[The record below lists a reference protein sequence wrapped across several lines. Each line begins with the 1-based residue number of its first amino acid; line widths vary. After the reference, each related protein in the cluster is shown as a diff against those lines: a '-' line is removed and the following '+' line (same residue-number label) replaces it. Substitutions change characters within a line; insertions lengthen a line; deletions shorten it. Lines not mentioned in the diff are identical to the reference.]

1 MCDDP
6 GGARTAS
13 DALRSSWLRQ
23 VLTPGESG
31 PVGVVEACIVIHKP
45 AKEPN
50 DLASFFVDR
59 ANAGD
64 LEGIVA
70 LFEEDAIMTG
80 LDGRTSP
87 ATMPSARST
96 PRSWRAVRSSAL
108 GNQQPAMIN
117 GDVAL
122 TSTWFDDGGAAAEMA
137 RRQPDG
143 TWLWL
148 IDKGQ
153 IGG

>member
-1 MCDDP
+1 M
-6 GGARTAS
+6 
-13 DALRSSWLRQ
+13 
-23 VLTPGESG
+23 
-31 PVGVVEACIVIHKP
+31 IHEP

-50 DLASFFVDR
+50 DLARFFVER

-70 LFEEDAIMTG
+70 LFEPDAIMTG
-80 LDGRTSP
+80 LDGGDIAGHEAIRAKY
-87 ATMPSARST
+87 ATLLAGH
-96 PRSWRAVRSSAL
+96 PRFSL
-108 GNQQPAMIN
+108 GNQQPAMIY
-117 GDVAL
+117 GDIAL
-122 TSTWFDDGGAAAEMA
+122 TCTCFDDGGAAAEVA

-153 IGG
+153 ISR

>member
-1 MCDDP
+1 MIHET
-6 GGARTAS
+6 AR
-13 DALRSSWLRQ
+13 
-23 VLTPGESG
+23 
-31 PVGVVEACIVIHKP
+31 
-45 AKEPN
+45 EPN
-50 DLASFFVDR
+50 DLARIFVER

-70 LFEEDAIMTG
+70 LFEPDAVMAG
-80 LDGRTSP
+80 VDGGDIAGHEAIRVKY
-87 ATMPSARST
+87 ATVLAGC
-96 PRSWRAVRSSAL
+96 PRFGL
-108 GNQQPAMIN
+108 GNQQPAMIC
-117 GDVAL
+117 GDLAL
-122 TSTWFDDGGAAAEMA
+122 TSTWFDDGGAAAEVA